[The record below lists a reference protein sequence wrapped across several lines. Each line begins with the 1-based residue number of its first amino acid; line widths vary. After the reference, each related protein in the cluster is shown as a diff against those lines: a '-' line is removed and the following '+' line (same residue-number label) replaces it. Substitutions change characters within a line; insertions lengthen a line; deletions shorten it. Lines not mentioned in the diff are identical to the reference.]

1 MFKDLLIGDDVM
13 AHYIVTFFKHLLSS
27 DGHQFK
33 APQEKIAICAD
44 SPEQAVEAA
53 HRRFASIRH
62 IPSWRHHA
70 DVSEVATDCTRTV
83 NVTGQPLRSSEPG

>member
-1 MFKDLLIGDDVM
+1 MHTQLSVGDHVI

-44 SPEQAVEAA
+44 GPEQAVEAA
-53 HRRFASIRH
+53 HRRFANIRH
-62 IPSWRHHA
+62 IQSWRHHA
-70 DVSEVATDCTRTV
+70 DTIEVATDCTRNV